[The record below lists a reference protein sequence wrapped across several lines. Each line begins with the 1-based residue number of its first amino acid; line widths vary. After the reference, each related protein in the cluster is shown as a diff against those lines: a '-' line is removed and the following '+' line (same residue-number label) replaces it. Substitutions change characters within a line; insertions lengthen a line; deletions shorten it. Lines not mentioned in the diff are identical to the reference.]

1 MTARPLH
8 DNLVGRT
15 LATPVIDARGAVLLH
30 TGVVLT
36 DRHLATRGTYRI
48 ERLDLQPDATPAHDP
63 TPPLSAAA
71 MRAPGRSATLV
82 AVAFAYVWS

>member
-15 LATPVIDARGAVLLH
+15 LATPVIDARSAVRLRAD
-30 TGVVLT
+30 VALT
-36 DRHLATRGTYRI
+36 DRHLATRRACGI

-71 MRAPGRSATLV
+71 MRAPGRSATRV